1 MSVRLGDTG
10 LMPFGRGAFAA
21 RGAVIGANAV
31 FSATQ
36 SLRAKVL
43 QRAATLLQ
51 CCAAELDIEDG
62 SIRREDGSATDL
74 TIGQIAA
81 SGAAGRRIVRRRRR
95 TGSEHRL

>member
-1 MSVRLGDTG
+1 MPLESVSVRLGDTG

-43 QRAATLLQ
+43 ERAATLLQ
-51 CCAAELDIEDG
+51 CSAAELDIENG
-62 SIRREDGSATDL
+62 SIQRSDGGATTSRSL
-74 TIGQIAA
+74 
-81 SGAAGRRIVRRRRR
+81 R
-95 TGSEHRL
+95 